1 MINVDKGSRRVSYRY
16 IPIPGYRDILD
27 ERKQETEK

>member
-1 MINVDKGSRRVSYRY
+1 MINVDKGSRSVSYRY

-27 ERKQETEK
+27 ERKQKTEK